1 MKNIRMKFM
10 FHIPQ
15 NSCIA
20 TGFRR
25 SERSYFNRN
34 ILAEFFLEWLEE
46 ERNKVRIHA
55 NKLTDICI

>member
-1 MKNIRMKFM
+1 MKFM
-10 FHIPQ
+10 FHILQ
-15 NSCIA
+15 NSSIA
-20 TGFRR
+20 TGFRC

-55 NKLTDICI
+55 NKPTDICI

>member
-1 MKNIRMKFM
+1 MKFM

-25 SERSYFNRN
+25 DERAYFNRN
-34 ILAEFFLEWLEE
+34 ILGEFFFRWLGE
-46 ERNKVRIHA
+46 ERNKVQIHG
-55 NKLTDICI
+55 NKPTDICI

>member
-1 MKNIRMKFM
+1 MKFM

-34 ILAEFFLEWLEE
+34 ILAGSFLEWLEE

-55 NKLTDICI
+55 NKPTDICI